1 MRLFYFKEKPTTP
14 LRHLGKTMK
23 KHVSMK
29 KLIYKNIFAYV
40 KVIKAFM
47 KTKENGEIIYKILNA
62 WLRNCRSILAFM
74 KKEIKNTKRETGR
87 KMLGEQ
93 LSSF

>member
-1 MRLFYFKEKPTTP
+1 ME
-14 LRHLGKTMK
+14 
-23 KHVSMK
+23 
-29 KLIYKNIFAYV
+29 
-40 KVIKAFM
+40 VIKGFTQ
-47 KTKENGEIIYKILNA
+47 TKENGEIIYKMLNA

-74 KKEIKNTKRETGR
+74 KKEIKDTKEETGR